1 MRCSKARKG
10 LGALLDGELDPTA
23 AGELRG
29 HIESCLSCRSAL
41 EELESVESFLGD
53 ALAPPPV
60 PSGFAARLADQ
71 ARRRATENGMI
82 REAEPLPS
90 GFGSPSTVLMR
101 VAAALVFAVGL
112 TLGSLM
118 GWSTWRG
125 RTSES
130 RPAAVAEADPLEIY
144 SADCLTDAPEG
155 SLTEAY
161 MSVLTSPAGEE

>member
-1 MRCSKARKG
+1 MRCAKVRRK
-10 LGALLDGELDPTA
+10 LGALLDRELDPTA

-29 HIESCLSCRSAL
+29 HIESCPSCRSAL
-41 EELESVESFLGD
+41 EELERVESFLGD
-53 ALAPPPV
+53 ALAPPHV
-60 PSGFAARLADQ
+60 PGFAARLADE
-71 ARRRATENGMI
+71 ARRRATESRMI

-90 GFGSPSTVLMR
+90 GFGSPSTILMR

-125 RTSES
+125 QTPES
-130 RPAAVAEADPLEIY
+130 RPAAVAEADPLGVY

>member
-1 MRCSKARKG
+1 MRCQKVRRK
-10 LGALLDGELDPTA
+10 LSVHADGELESRTA
-23 AGELRG
+23 AAVERHL
-29 HIESCLSCRSAL
+29 ESCRACRESLVRLKRLTGVL
-41 EELESVESFLGD
+41 EGTQ
-53 ALAPPPV
+53 APPV
-60 PSGFAARLADQ
+60 PAGFAARLADE
-71 ARRRATENGMI
+71 ARRRATESGII
-82 REAEPLPS
+82 REARPLPS
-90 GFGSPSTVLMR
+90 GFGSPSTIVMR

-125 RTSES
+125 QTPKS
-130 RPAAVAEADPLEIY
+130 RPAAVAEADPLGVY